1 MYPIKS
7 LASKANVSE
16 QSIRNL
22 LKNNTE
28 LVELAKANTSK
39 NGRFIKYGEPVLEW
53 ILNYYNIEPST
64 ENEVGEGIVEPQTAE
79 IPQQTAPEASG
90 SVSAEMELDFL
101 KREND
106 LLRGQIEAL
115 TKDKAEQRNEIDRL
129 LLLLQE
135 EKQEKKAMLLA
146 AAPQDAAEPAHQQGF
161 LSWVKSLF
169 VKK

>member
-28 LVELAKANTSK
+28 LVELAKANTIK

-64 ENEVGEGIVEPQTAE
+64 ENEVGESIVEPTAE
-79 IPQQTAPEASG
+79 VLPQSTAPTRPTEADLVIELS
-90 SVSAEMELDFL
+90 SIRAENEAL
-101 KREND
+101 KTA
-106 LLRGQIEAL
+106 IEAL
-115 TKDKAEQRNEIDRL
+115 KTDLEREREEKKEIREQLGISL
-129 LLLLQE
+129 LALRQEQE
-135 EKQEKKAMLLA
+135 EKKLYLPAPRKTLRQFFKGLFSKK
-146 AAPQDAAEPAHQQGF
+146 
-161 LSWVKSLF
+161 
-169 VKK
+169 